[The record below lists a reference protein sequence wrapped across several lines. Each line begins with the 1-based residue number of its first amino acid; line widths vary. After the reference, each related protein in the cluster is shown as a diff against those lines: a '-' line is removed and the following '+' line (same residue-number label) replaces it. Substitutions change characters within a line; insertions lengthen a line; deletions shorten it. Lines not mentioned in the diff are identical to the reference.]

1 MKKAFVIFLSAV
13 LLLLSIFAINL
24 VWFRP
29 FFVDM
34 FYEKVFIISV
44 LESPQTMTS
53 LGLPG
58 LGLVNDELDDYS
70 RQSQDEAHKQSE
82 EALAT
87 LLEYDVDA
95 MSEEQLRSRNIL
107 IWFLTDIIEARQFRD
122 HGYRV
127 SHNSGVQQ
135 SLTDFMINMHV
146 VNDTSDLE
154 DYLERLNQFDRVF
167 IEVMASLQDAEKQGI
182 VQPSFMIEKML
193 ADMTTFTRMP
203 VAQNPLHLDF
213 SEKLARIQ
221 GLSEEE
227 RESYKIEFSSAMDN
241 SVLPAYQLYVD
252 HFSLLL
258 TSSND
263 DDGVWKLPDGDAY
276 YQYRIKSNTTT
287 DYTAAYLHT
296 LGLEEVSRID
306 LEMKEVLASLG
317 VESASVT
324 DAMKKFAVDERYLFE
339 DSEVGRQQILDE
351 YNKIINEINLGMGD
365 VFKRLPVAQLEVLAV
380 PAFLEQTAAGGYY
393 QPPSLGGSRPGRFF
407 ANLYDIKATTKFG
420 MRTLAYHEA
429 VPGHHFQIAIAQEL
443 EGLPTFRSVVPFTS
457 FVEGWALY
465 AERLAWELGYQTD
478 PLDNLG
484 RLSAEKFRAVRLVV
498 DTGIH
503 HKRWTRERAIAYMSE
518 NTDMA
523 DSEVVSEIERYIADP
538 GQALAYKVGMLKILE
553 LREKAKSALGANFDL
568 REFHDVVLAH
578 GPLPLMILE
587 ELVDEYIQST

>member
-1 MKKAFVIFLSAV
+1 MKKAFVIFLSVV

-70 RQSQDEAHKQSE
+70 RQSQDEAYKQSE

-258 TSSND
+258 ISSND

-306 LEMKEVLASLG
+306 LEMKEVLVSLG

>member
-193 ADMTTFTRMP
+193 ADMTTFTRVP

-306 LEMKEVLASLG
+306 LEMKEVLVSLG

-351 YNKIINEINLGMGD
+351 YNKIINEINLGMRD

-443 EGLPTFRSVVPFTS
+443 EGLPTFRTVVPFTS

>member
-258 TSSND
+258 ISSND

-306 LEMKEVLASLG
+306 LEMKEVLVSLG

>member
-306 LEMKEVLASLG
+306 LEMKEVLVSLG

-553 LREKAKSALGANFDL
+553 LREKAKSALGAKFDL

>member
-306 LEMKEVLASLG
+306 LEMKEVLVSLG

-553 LREKAKSALGANFDL
+553 LREKAKSALGAKFDL

-587 ELVDEYIQST
+587 ELVDEYMQST

>member
-1 MKKAFVIFLSAV
+1 MKKAFVIFLSVV

-70 RQSQDEAHKQSE
+70 RQSQDEAYKQSE

-306 LEMKEVLASLG
+306 LEMKEVLVSLG